1 MISELVIPD
10 ELVIGFFTAVVG
22 GLTTA
27 VIILYRDRT
36 KSK

>member
-10 ELVIGFFTAVVG
+10 ELVIGFFTAVVT
-22 GLTTA
+22 GLATA
-27 VIILYRDRT
+27 VVILYRDRT

>member
-10 ELVIGFFTAVVG
+10 EVVMGFFTAVVT
-22 GLTTA
+22 GLATA

-36 KSK
+36 KTK

>member
-10 ELVIGFFTAVVG
+10 EVVMGFFTAVVT
-22 GLTTA
+22 GLATA